1 MDQISAAVDA
11 ARDAAMARMHDADEL
26 AQAIDDTAHA
36 VARRIVEEPLNL
48 VGHFEDRA
56 TPWCDVRVGGQAL
69 DLRVAELLA
78 AALDLRAHDSRLAM
92 HLRSLA
98 ADLIDTIAADAD
110 IRAQAEQAH
119 APIAEPA
126 DYGYDCATCH
136 ISDEDWS

>member
-1 MDQISAAVDA
+1 MDRTSAAVDA

-26 AQAIDDTAHA
+26 AQA
-36 VARRIVEEPLNL
+36 
-48 VGHFEDRA
+48 
-56 TPWCDVRVGGQAL
+56 L

-78 AALDLRAHDSRLAM
+78 AALDLRAHGSRLAM

-98 ADLIDTIAADAD
+98 ADLVDTIAADAD
-110 IRAQAEQAH
+110 IRAQAEEAH